1 MTMDI
6 ELIIIGITLLAI
18 GFYSGWTTASKF
30 HLSMISEILR
40 EAGISVEK
48 LTEIMENLRT
58 QLPEDHPDA
67 LPVLKIRIE
76 KMVNQYYAYNMQND
90 EFVGQASSEKLIFE
104 DILKA
109 NPNQKLIVLNK
120 IEEIK

>member
-6 ELIIIGITLLAI
+6 ELIFIGIALLAV
-18 GFYSGWTTASKF
+18 GFYSGWITASRF
-30 HLSMISEILR
+30 HLSMIAEILK
-40 EAGISVEK
+40 EAGIGVQK

-67 LPVLKIRIE
+67 IPVLKIRIE
-76 KMVNQYYAYNMQND
+76 KMEDQYYAYNVQNN

-120 IEEIK
+120 IGGMK

>member
-1 MTMDI
+1 MEI
-6 ELIIIGITLLAI
+6 ELIFIGIALLAV
-18 GFYSGWTTASKF
+18 GFYSGWTTASRF

-40 EAGISVEK
+40 EAGIGVQK

-76 KMVNQYYAYNMQND
+76 KMEDQYYAYNVQNN

-109 NPNQKLIVLNK
+109 NPNQNLIVLNK
-120 IEEIK
+120 IEEMK